1 VIQLTGR
8 FGQALEYAF
17 ELHQRQRR
25 KGSQTPYIAHPL
37 GVCALVL
44 EDGGDEDEAIAA
56 LLHDAAEDQG
66 GLKTLEEIRRRFG
79 EHVAAIV
86 DGCTDTY
93 ETPKPAWRL
102 RKETYLEHLRTASSA
117 VLRVSLADKLHNAR
131 AILTDLYC
139 QGEDL
144 WGRFNGGKAGSLWYY
159 RSLAQIFK
167 ELKRSQPG
175 KMPMAALLDDTV
187 CEIERLSAGGA
198 GK

>member
-1 VIQLTGR
+1 MTELTAR
-8 FGQALEYAF
+8 FEQALQYAF

-25 KGSQTPYIAHPL
+25 KGSQTPYIAHLL

-66 GLKTLEEIRRRFG
+66 GLQTLEEIRRRFG
-79 EHVAAIV
+79 EHVAEIV

-93 ETPKPAWRL
+93 EMPKPAWRL

-131 AILTDLYC
+131 AMQTDLYS
-139 QGEDL
+139 QGEAL
-144 WGRFNGGKAGSLWYY
+144 WGRFNGGKEGSLWYY

-167 ELKRSQPG
+167 ELERSQPG